1 MPNFKAISQKGF
13 FYFLFELGIEDETEK
28 AVGKAWTYTS
38 KYGQTK
44 IRHR

>member
-1 MPNFKAISQKGF
+1 MLNFKAISQKGF
-13 FYFLFELGIEDETEK
+13 FIFLFELEIEDETKK
-28 AVGKAWTYTS
+28 AVGKAGTYTS